1 MGQLLPAELFLI
13 RSLSPK
19 KSSFSPKYSCN
30 AFCSFWD
37 NISQICAYL
46 PQVRAA
52 AMKKGFVMLCTL
64 IRIPLALKKMRP
76 EFFIV
81 SWYTSKYLNNTNTA
95 SLRPA
100 GKDIA
105 CLRLLKHVGLEG
117 VNHQQQIWTLFNT
130 SAKKKVVFIRTESK
144 EERKGYHWRKYSCVF
159 TPLLTAFISSFLLSW
174 FGFLVYW
181 FSPGLFL
188 PYYFC
193 LFSKL
198 FLNSYFDYR
207 HSSCYFLLIL
217 NFWFF
222 SNMIVFMFLF

>member
-1 MGQLLPAELFLI
+1 MFTRDFYCVNRGTAITAELFLI

-19 KSSFSPKYSCN
+19 KSSFPPKYSFN
-30 AFCSFWD
+30 DFCSFWD
-37 NISQICAYL
+37 NISQIYAYL
-46 PQVRAA
+46 PQVRAP

-64 IRIPLALKKMRP
+64 IRMPLAPKKMRP

-130 SAKKKVVFIRTESK
+130 SAKKKFVFIRTESK
-144 EERKGYHWRKYSCVF
+144 EERKRATTDVNIAVSSLPFSLPSSAASFYPDLDFLSIGSLQVYLFHI
-159 TPLLTAFISSFLLSW
+159 IS
-174 FGFLVYW
+174 VY
-181 FSPGLFL
+181 
-188 PYYFC
+188 
-193 LFSKL
+193 
-198 FLNSYFDYR
+198 FLNYF
-207 HSSCYFLLIL
+207 
-217 NFWFF
+217 
-222 SNMIVFMFLF
+222 